1 MTSVLSLPSIVILLL
16 LVLLST
22 PPGARAEPPADLL
35 QKLQAE
41 LDQQQYEMAL
51 QTVRQA
57 IGLIP
62 DNHALWYNLA
72 GLEDLHGDRAAAI
85 AAFARA
91 VEFGFDDFRHADQDH
106 DLGGVRSDPTYA
118 SLRAAWAADLA
129 AEAGARSLTLTAGQW
144 SEAFPLPDQ
153 RGDGPPLET
162 SVRLRMTMT
171 ALEFEVHIAEHG
183 LTAHPPW
190 RGGSGL
196 LATVMLPATGPGAE
210 GTHHFEFGIGLMDNQ
225 PAGSIRLADR
235 WQRLEELTPK
245 ILPQEDPAQVL
256 ITFAIPWSLCGS
268 LHPLVDAT
276 LGVNLTYVRRDD
288 RAAAGRCSWLHDPA
302 GGRPDR
308 PWRRGVPIRW
318 AWHAG
323 AGPALH
329 AQPAELVVREG
340 EVMLDPLA
348 VVVPDARAAT
358 VQLVVRDHH
367 QALQQQVSWQ
377 VDGPPGHRTRQGA
390 LALAEAPAGSAR
402 LGASYVDQATG
413 KLSTWETEL
422 VILPRGWEA
431 RTAARIARAP
441 VLEQPSLRH
450 RLAAI
455 EAVLSSRHRRDNPAA
470 LGTTVDELMA
480 MLERIDNAGTSLE
493 AGRSYLAVMPT
504 TAGQPSVR
512 CSLYLPDGWTFD
524 EPARLLLLLAVTEG
538 GEQRAVSLAPRF
550 LAERTRE
557 LEHNPPPIV
566 MAVPH
571 LGELP
576 PTAVDLALISRLIPW
591 LQEFTGCGPVHV
603 AGVDLLA
610 ASVLELAAE
619 QRSDVAGILMI
630 TGLNFVPYP
639 GEAADDLAARTAGLD
654 PGLQAGWIWFPDE
667 QGRDDQA
674 AALRRGLRQAGL
686 ELSPA
691 QAVPGGLNFTQ
702 AWTRA
707 LNWALQP

>member
-1 MTSVLSLPSIVILLL
+1 MTSVRSHASILILLL
-16 LVLLST
+16 SGLLGA
-22 PPGARAEPPADLL
+22 PPGAQAESPADLL
-35 QKLQAE
+35 RKLQSE
-41 LDQQQYEMAL
+41 LDQQRYEQAL
-51 QTVRQA
+51 QTARQA

-72 GLEDLHGDRAAAI
+72 GLEDLHGDPAAAI

-91 VEFGFDDFRHADQDH
+91 VDLGFDDFRHADQDL

-118 SLRAAWAADLA
+118 TLRAAWAADLTA
-129 AEAGARSLTLTAGQW
+129 AAGARGLTLTAGQW
-144 SEAFPLPDQ
+144 SEPFPLPDQ
-153 RGDGPPLET
+153 RGDGPPAGA
-162 SVRLRMTMT
+162 SVRLRMTTT
-171 ALEFEVHIAEHG
+171 ALEFEVQIAQHG

-196 LATVMLPATGPGAE
+196 LAAVLLPAAGADAE
-210 GTHHFEFGIGLMDNQ
+210 GAHHFEFGIGLVDDQ

-245 ILPQEDPAQVL
+245 IVPLADPAQAL
-256 ITFAIPWSLCGS
+256 ITFAIPWSVCGS

-276 LGVNLTYVRRDD
+276 LGVNLTYVRRGDGAT
-288 RAAAGRCSWLHDPA
+288 AARSSWLHDPA
-302 GGRPDR
+302 AGRPDR

-323 AGPALH
+323 AGPALQ
-329 AQPAELVVREG
+329 AQPSELVVREG
-340 EVMLDPLA
+340 EVSLDPLA

-358 VQLVVRDHH
+358 VQLVVRDHR
-367 QALQQQVSWQ
+367 QVLQQQVSWQ

-390 LALAEAPAGSAR
+390 LALDEAPAGSAR

-422 VILPRGWEA
+422 LILPRGWEA

-441 VLEQPSLRH
+441 THEQPSLQH
-450 RLAAI
+450 RLEAI

-480 MLERIDNAGTSLE
+480 MLERIDDAGTSLE
-493 AGRSYLAVMPT
+493 AGRTYLAVMPT
-504 TAGQPSVR
+504 TAGRPGVR
-512 CSLYLPDGWTFD
+512 CSLYLPDGWTED
-524 EPARLLLLLAVTEG
+524 EPARLLLLLAVAEG

-550 LAERTRE
+550 LAERARE
-557 LEHNPPPIV
+557 LEQAPPPVV

-576 PTAVDLALISRLIPW
+576 PEAVDLALFRSLIAW
-591 LQEFTGCGPVHV
+591 LQAFTGCGPAHV

-639 GEAADDLAARTAGLD
+639 GDAADDLAARVAGLD
-654 PGLQAGWIWFPDE
+654 PGLPAGWIWFPDE
-667 QGRDDQA
+667 QGRGDQA
-674 AALRRGLRQAGL
+674 ADLRRGLRQAGL
-686 ELSPA
+686 EVSPA

-707 LNWALQP
+707 LDWALQP